1 MAGLFDACEAIT
13 IKKFFFI
20 YITVALVLPT
30 NLLVLMEVKRAQ
42 VSMHCFKS
50 LVGFACD
57 WNFWNAACVL
67 LLVPEVSIVPVPHKL
82 CPVIV
87 FVTSYL
93 QVQVVDTCSQA
104 CN

>member
-1 MAGLFDACEAIT
+1 M
-13 IKKFFFI
+13 
-20 YITVALVLPT
+20 TVILVLPT

-42 VSMHCFKS
+42 VSMHCFDS

-67 LLVPEVSIVPVPHKL
+67 LLVPGVSIVPVLHRF
-82 CPVIV
+82 CPIIIC
-87 FVTSYL
+87 VTSYL
-93 QVQVVDTCSQA
+93 HVQVVDTCSQA